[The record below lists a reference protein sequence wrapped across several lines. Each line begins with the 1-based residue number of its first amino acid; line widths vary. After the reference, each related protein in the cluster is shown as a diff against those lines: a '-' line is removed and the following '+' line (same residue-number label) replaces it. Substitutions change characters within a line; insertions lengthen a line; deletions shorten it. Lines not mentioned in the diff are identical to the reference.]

1 MTDHALTL
9 SQAIE
14 DMLVRRNPRGM
25 KDLQPALTAGYCE
38 RAVQL
43 IQQAAGTVLIAT
55 GFPVVGTFE
64 TDGPVGA
71 IALYDTLARIG
82 LTPVLVCG
90 KPLSTELAK
99 KYRVHEISVGKPD
112 DLQAHEAKV
121 LAALDKLKPS
131 LIIAIE
137 RPGLAKNGHY
147 HNMRGEDISAGT
159 ARFDTFI
166 ELANCP
172 SIGIGDGGN
181 EIGMGN
187 VFDFLSKLD
196 IIPAATKVSELVIAD
211 VSNWAAHGLIALLGW
226 HRKEDLLAHIDMVA
240 ILEYLSAGNSV
251 DGVTRKN
258 ELTEDGLAPEIG
270 LQLIA
275 DLRKVTGFV

>member
-9 SQAIE
+9 SRSIE

-25 KDLQPALTAGYCE
+25 KDLQPALTVGYCE

-43 IQQAAGTVLIAT
+43 IQQATGTVLIGT

-99 KYRVHEISVGKPD
+99 KYRVHEISVGKPE
-112 DLQAHEAKV
+112 DLNAHEAKV

-196 IIPAATKVSELVIAD
+196 IVPAATKVTELVIAD

-275 DLRKVTGFV
+275 DLRKATGFL

>member
-275 DLRKVTGFV
+275 DLRKVTGFI

>member
-1 MTDHALTL
+1 MTTSALTL
-9 SQAIE
+9 SGTIE
-14 DMLVRRNPRGM
+14 DILVRRNPRGM
-25 KDLQPALTAGYCE
+25 KDLQPALTPGYCE

-43 IQQAAGTVLIAT
+43 IQKATGTVLIAT

-90 KPLSTELAK
+90 RPLSTELAK
-99 KYRVHEISVGKPD
+99 KYRVHEIRVGKPD
-112 DLQAHEAKV
+112 DMASHETEV
-121 LAALDKLKPS
+121 RAALEQLKPS

-137 RPGLAKNGHY
+137 RPGLAENGHY

-187 VFDFLSKLD
+187 VFEYLSTLN
-196 IIPAATKVSELVIAD
+196 IIPASTKVTELVIAD

-226 HRKEDLLAHIDMVA
+226 HRKEDLLAHVDMVA

-275 DLRKVTGFV
+275 DLRKVTGFI